1 MKFSEVK
8 VGIFVFIALVIV
20 VATMFW
26 TKGFFIKK
34 DQIDYKVYFP
44 TVNGLSIGDPVSV
57 NGVKSGKVTSIELE
71 GDSVVVEFRLD
82 KSVRLKKDYKIEVT
96 MLEIMSGKQIL
107 ITPGKSNELILPGTP
122 LYGINS
128 ADFSEVVTNFSEI
141 SNDVKILIGKI
152 GETNDNL
159 NKAINNIN
167 DITGD
172 ENMKSGLKTTVAN
185 LKNASENL
193 NLMLRENR
201 GSFRKITEKID
212 STVGNVNTLFDE
224 SNPKIKTTFEDIK
237 TLSVKADSLIGN
249 LNVIISDIQTKKSGV
264 GKFIYDDKF
273 FENLNRT
280 VTELE
285 KLVKQIRKKGVKIN
299 LF

>member
-44 TVNGLSIGDPVSV
+44 AVNGLSIGDPVSV

-107 ITPGKSNELILPGTP
+107 ITPGKSGELISPGTP

-141 SNDVKILIGKI
+141 SNDVKILIRKI

-193 NLMLRENR
+193 NLLLRENR

-285 KLVKQIRKKGVKIN
+285 KLVRQIRKKGVKIN